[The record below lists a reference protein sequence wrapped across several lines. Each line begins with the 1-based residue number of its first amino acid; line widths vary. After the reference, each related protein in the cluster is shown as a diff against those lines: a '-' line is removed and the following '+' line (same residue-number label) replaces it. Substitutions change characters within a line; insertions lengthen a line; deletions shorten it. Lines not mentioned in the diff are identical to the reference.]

1 MFEKPPEAQIHING
15 GTHAKWKANKAS
27 GTKAL
32 KDIRTRA
39 AKHSKSPRCV
49 VSVLHDGDVVM
60 LAKGKGS
67 KTQVDYLK
75 KKQ

>member
-1 MFEKPPEAQIHING
+1 VQIHING

-32 KDIRTRA
+32 KDIRKRA
-39 AKHSKSPRCV
+39 PNTPKAPRCV
-49 VSVLHDGDVVM
+49 VSVLRDGDVVM

>member
-1 MFEKPPEAQIHING
+1 VAGEQSP
-15 GTHAKWKANKAS
+15 

-32 KDIRTRA
+32 KDIRKRA
-39 AKHSKSPRCV
+39 AKHSKSQRCV
-49 VSVLHDGDVVM
+49 VSVVFNGDVVM
-60 LAKGKGS
+60 LAKGKGN